1 MLYLQH
7 QEPTNQTIMKRFI
20 TMAILMSAFWVA
32 NAQRFTQMLNEETA
46 KAHLENRKRKIETR
60 NIPQLISAFQSEMWT
75 DGKNYYSGGEDGNKY
90 LLFPSSNTYDSEPTA
105 SFEFQAKGLSFQNL
119 TEKGTTVRYQVAGI
133 WKMLV
138 FYDKGGKPFRLMY
151 AITDSPYIFGN
162 PPLDYQTVINGV
174 YSLKECNGEISEKY
188 LKQTHFTKMVFGEN
202 WYIPKA
208 ENYSDD
214 YRGNDPGPYAL
225 QSEPNHLLM
234 GFGRHKRV
242 PLPPIPKLEIRVID
256 GEKQYFANGERISA
270 EQYKEF
276 EHIMAPGYGGNAAE
290 GEPAR
295 WDVEF
300 TTDGLSVHATPTKY
314 ILYEPDFGTEFS
326 LTKDCS
332 SYGFDIP
339 GRWAYASVRPL
350 TRYMLSL
357 LPKEVL
363 VLMRGEIYA
372 RHGDTFKN
380 PETQKYFDAQPWYK
394 KSNKPVVLTDIE
406 RLNVALIKAEESER
420 P

>member
-1 MLYLQH
+1 MLHLHIEDQ
-7 QEPTNQTIMKRFI
+7 TNQAIMKRLFI
-20 TMAILMSAFWVA
+20 MTMLMSAFWVVS
-32 NAQRFTQMLNEETA
+32 AQPYSPMLDAETA
-46 KAHLENRKRKIETR
+46 KAHLENSKRKIETR
-60 NIPQLISAFQSEMWT
+60 NTSQLLSAPSETWT
-75 DGKNYYSGGEDGNKY
+75 DGNNYYSGYEEENKY
-90 LLFPSSNTYDSEPTA
+90 QLVRNENSNDFETTPYIELL
-105 SFEFQAKGLSFQNL
+105 AKGLSFQNL
-119 TEKGTTVRYQVAGI
+119 TEKGTTVKYQVAGI

-138 FYDKGGKPFRLMY
+138 FYDKAGKPFRLLY
-151 AITDSPYIFGN
+151 AVTDSPYRSGN
-162 PPLDYQTVINGV
+162 PPLDYQTVLNGV
-174 YSLKECNGEISEKY
+174 YSLKECNSDISEEYRQKVR
-188 LKQTHFTKMVFGEN
+188 FTKMVFGQN

-208 ENYSDD
+208 ENFTDD
-214 YRGNDPGPYAL
+214 YSRNDPGPYVL
-225 QSEPNHLLM
+225 ESEPNHLLM

-256 GEKQYFANGERISA
+256 GERQYFADGVRIPV
-270 EQYKEF
+270 EQYKEY
-276 EHIMAPGYGGNAAE
+276 EHILAPGYGGNAAE
-290 GEPAR
+290 GAPAR

-300 TTDGLSVHATPTKY
+300 TTDGLSVHATPTQY

-332 SYGFDIP
+332 AYGFEIP
-339 GRWAYASVRPL
+339 GRWSYASVRPL

-357 LPKEVL
+357 LPKEAL

-406 RLNVALIKAEESER
+406 RLNVALIKAEESEKR
-420 P
+420 